1 MNSNKCLPFFSV
13 YKETQLYTENLALY
27 FFISGQIAEIAE
39 NISFD
44 AFLKKVVNSF
54 LS

>member
-13 YKETQLYTENLALY
+13 YKETQLYTENLVLY
-27 FFISGQIAEIAE
+27 FFISVEIAEIAE

-54 LS
+54 VS